1 MFDMSRAKIKG
12 KAGVQCSGERTQN
25 LPPFIRS
32 GYPKIASAVHLTTV
46 LCGIAPVSSEQA
58 CFIII
63 HSHPSCP

>member
-12 KAGVQCSGERTQN
+12 KPGVQCS
-25 LPPFIRS
+25 PFICS
-32 GYPKIASAVHLTTV
+32 GFPKIAGAVHLTTV
-46 LCGIAPVSSEQA
+46 LCGIAPVSTEQA